1 MERSFRASIVGL
13 GCSDVVSIRQHIH
26 DVLADGGDVS
36 WVPANQENLDFLV
49 INSCFI
55 SSSSIQSLI
64 RKNALPVLLVNHSP
78 KNEEI
83 EQNII
88 SLPLFE
94 NSRLKNWVQEFVIDK
109 KRAAISQAAPQ
120 SVDQNPAVIESTNLL
135 KGFVSK
141 AQGLYHLS
149 DTRGAIG
156 VVDTISGLMWLV
168 PERSTSIDMTG
179 SLKSEVVSQ
188 IPRQHR
194 SVDLMQWL
202 WEVIWSASSCATLV
216 PLEQL
221 IEIKIWPQPFRKSDR
236 KDMLILS
243 ASLAQGTSSAHQLA
257 LDTKIPLS
265 RVQHFVSA
273 LVTSGFAERVDR
285 MPEVTPQAHQVE
297 RAVVAAEQTVIR
309 RLLSGLRNRLGL

>member
-26 DVLADGGDVS
+26 DILADGGDVN

-94 NSRLKNWVQEFVIDK
+94 NTRLRSWVQEFVIDK
-109 KRAAISQAAPQ
+109 KRVMPQALPH
-120 SVDQNPAVIESTNLL
+120 SVDQSPAIAESVKML
-135 KGFVSK
+135 KALSSM
-141 AQGLYHLS
+141 AQGLYYLS
-149 DTRGAIG
+149 DSRGAIG

-168 PERSTSIDMTG
+168 AERSTSIDMGG
-179 SLKSEVVSQ
+179 SLKYETVSQ
-188 IPRQHR
+188 IPRLHR
-194 SVDLMQWL
+194 SVDLVQWL
-202 WEVIWSASSCATLV
+202 WEVVWSASCCATLV
-216 PLEQL
+216 ALDQPIQL
-221 IEIKIWPQPFRKSDR
+221 MRWPQPVRKTDR
-236 KDMLILS
+236 KDMLRMC
-243 ASLAQGTSSAHQLA
+243 ARLAQGVTTADSLA
-257 LDTKIPLS
+257 LDTQIPLA

-273 LVTSGFAERVDR
+273 LVTSGFAERVAQIADTL
-285 MPEVTPQAHQVE
+285 PPILLEENPHTVL
-297 RAVVAAEQTVIR
+297 EQTGFR
-309 RLLSGLRNRLGL
+309 RLLSGLRTRLGL